1 MSFRVDDVKLRHGS
15 VDVLV
20 QQLGYAYSDV
30 DHDDD
35 GGTMNGVVML
45 ADDSDKSLCE
55 THGSYYYAAG
65 VKHMWTS
72 GTQYVVHDGADD
84 DSLNDV
90 LTS

>member
-1 MSFRVDDVKLRHGS
+1 MSFRVVDVKVRHGI

-20 QQLGYAYSDV
+20 QQLGYTYSDV

-45 ADDSDKSLCE
+45 ADDSLCE

-72 GTQYVVHDGADD
+72 GT
-84 DSLNDV
+84 
-90 LTS
+90 